1 MTQCKFTCQSVT
13 KRKHW
18 DQGEKRFL
26 YEAELTAV
34 SSGSEENKKFFAS
47 EFGTFSKDAADLL
60 LETGV
65 IKKIPDLSKLA
76 DTRFLQ

>member
-1 MTQCKFTCQSVT
+1 M
-13 KRKHW
+13 KRGVCRRIRRLKHYVACIY
-18 DQGEKRFL
+18 GRNVIRFEFNRL
-26 YEAELTAV
+26 Q
-34 SSGSEENKKFFAS
+34 FFAA

-76 DTRFLQ
+76 DTRFIQ